1 MRYPAVREVYMDNV
15 AAKPLLD
22 EVVDGMSP
30 YVTRTY
36 GNPQSLHLFGEGP
49 AQALEEAREKVARLV
64 GCSAQ
69 EVYFTASGSES
80 NNMAIKGLALA
91 NEKRGKHIAV
101 SAIEHQSVLHS
112 CKFLERL
119 GFETSEIPV
128 DSDGLVAPEA
138 LKKTLREDT
147 VLVSVMH
154 ANNEVGTTQN
164 LAELS
169 RVVKETKAIF
179 HTDAVATAGA
189 IRTNVHKLGVDALS
203 VSAQNFYGPKG
214 AAALYLKQG
223 TRIIPFVD
231 GGIQEGGRRA
241 GHENLPAIVG
251 MGIAAEIA
259 GARMEQWAE
268 HMRPLRDGLI
278 SGLLKMDHVRLTG
291 HPERRLP
298 GTASVCIEYIEGESM
313 LLMMSQQGVAASSG
327 SACTSRALKA
337 SHVLLAMGIPHEVAH
352 GSLLFSL
359 GKDSAA
365 ADVDYVLEILPPIVE
380 KLRQMSPLYRD
391 RSVKGQVPS

>member
-1 MRYPAVREVYMDNV
+1 VREVYMDNV
-15 AAKPLLD
+15 AAKPLLE
-22 EVVDGMSP
+22 EVVRGMSP
-30 YVTRTY
+30 YMTRTY
-36 GNPQSLHLFGEGP
+36 GNPQSLHRFGEGP

-64 GCSAQ
+64 GPSAQ
-69 EVYFTASGSES
+69 EIYFTASGSES

-91 NEKRGKHIAV
+91 NQGKGRHIAV
-101 SAIEHQSVLHS
+101 SAIEHQSILHS
-112 CKFLERL
+112 CKYLERF

-128 DSDGLVAPEA
+128 DSDGLIDPAVLEQ
-138 LKKTLREDT
+138 TLRDDT

-154 ANNEVGTTQN
+154 ANNEVGTIQN
-164 LAELS
+164 MRELS
-169 RVVKETKAIF
+169 QVVRKTKAVF
-179 HTDAVATAGA
+179 HTDAVATAGM
-189 IRTNVHKLGVDALS
+189 IKTDVGELGVDALS
-203 VSAQNFYGPKG
+203 MSAQNFYGPKG

-223 TRIIPFVD
+223 TRIVPFLD

-241 GHENLPAIVG
+241 GTENLPAIVG

-259 GARMEQWAE
+259 AARMEEWAE
-268 HMRPLRDGLI
+268 RMKSLRDRLI

-291 HPERRLP
+291 HPEKRLP

-337 SHVLLAMGIPHEVAH
+337 SHVLLAMGIPHEIAH

-359 GKDSAA
+359 GKDSAE
-365 ADVDYVLEILPPIVE
+365 ADVDYVLEILPPVVE
-380 KLRQMSPLYRD
+380 RLREMSPLYRD
-391 RSVKGQVPS
+391 RFEKRRVPS